1 MGGVVL
7 AGVLDTELRHH
18 RLVGLGVHDAAT
30 VGRPPETAISR
41 IQGVTKVI
49 CSISLNLVVAQL

>member
-41 IQGVTKVI
+41 IQIVTKVNM
-49 CSISLNLVVAQL
+49 LKFTQLVAQL